1 MSTAKLEERVA
12 QLETEVAHLKSLLP
26 MSATTKSPWWKKI
39 TGTFANS
46 TAFEEAMQLG
56 KQYRQ
61 SLQQDSEQSLKD

>member
-1 MSTAKLEERVA
+1 MSTPKLEERVA
-12 QLETEVAHLKSLLP
+12 QLETEVAHLKSLFP
-26 MSATTKSPWWKKI
+26 TSAVTSNPWWKKI

-61 SLQQDSEQSLKD
+61 SLQQDSEQPPTD

>member
-1 MSTAKLEERVA
+1 MSTPKLDERVT

-26 MSATTKSPWWKKI
+26 ASAATPNPWWKKI

-61 SLQQDSEQSLKD
+61 SGQQDSEQLPTD